1 MPELFKAAGLP
12 FDFGPRTIEPYADEL
27 HDVLVQR

>member
-1 MPELFKAAGLP
+1 LP

-27 HDVLVQR
+27 RDVLVQR